1 MPDPL
6 KYNKKFDELNE
17 EEKELLEINKQS
29 IADFVEQSSS
39 ISDVNYATRN
49 AHAKT
54 YAVAKGTF
62 WVDKNIPEWVQPFFD
77 NEKFDIMI
85 RFSNAQLKIKNSRLM
100 VLQYRSRMKKEDYWP
115 IFLWL
120 IFHYF
125 LLTRFLLF

>member
-1 MPDPL
+1 M
-6 KYNKKFDELNE
+6 KK
-17 EEKELLEINKQS
+17 KKTSEINKKS

-77 NEKFDIMI
+77 
-85 RFSNAQLKIKNSRLM
+85 
-100 VLQYRSRMKKEDYWP
+100 KEN
-115 IFLWL
+115 L
-120 IFHYF
+120 I
-125 LLTRFLLF
+125 L